1 MATDTKVAQI
11 QKEIASMLKNI
22 IEVSYND
29 WRSTIL
35 MVPKPDGMKRLCV
48 GQAKLQESWLDLLS
62 YDPIVSHTYYLA
74 NASCLVSGIGNIF
87 CNSTLF
93 SFLCVTVNLVSIL
106 ILSRGKCRLSTCTTR
121 YLVAMA
127 TADLLVIIT
136 EVILNRIDDY
146 YFPLNFLK
154 ITPVCSVRYVLLRIA
169 IACSVWFTVAFTF
182 DRFVA
187 ICCQKLKSKYC
198 TKRTAAVVLAIIGIL
213 FTVKNIPIYFR
224 FKPRWIIDN
233 VPWMCSNKRSYFTD
247 PVWIGFRKFEK
258 VLTPLIPFGLILLL
272 NVLTVRHILVTSR
285 VREQLRGQSVGDNH
299 SDPEMESRRKS
310 MILLFSISGSFILLW
325 FVYVLYFFDVND
337 FLDDDSFYIFKNV
350 AYMLRNLSC
359 CTNTLIYVLTQSNFR
374 EQLKSMLK
382 YPVISIIKL
391 INKQHT

>member
-1 MATDTKVAQI
+1 
-11 QKEIASMLKNI
+11 
-22 IEVSYND
+22 
-29 WRSTIL
+29 
-35 MVPKPDGMKRLCV
+35 MKRKEANEEEKVKERAATVEGKDKQRDFELRIMNLQIDYKLKKITTEASSEEGRTPLCQKPQV
-48 GQAKLQESWLDLLS
+48 KMFAYIHELPTVDDKDVEKRLLS
-62 YDPIVSHTYYLA
+62 RCEISQIPL
-74 NASCLVSGIGNIF
+74 
-87 CNSTLF
+87 
-93 SFLCVTVNLVSIL
+93 NLVSIL
-106 ILSRGKCRLSTCTTR
+106 ILSRGKCSLSTCTTC

-136 EVILNRIDDY
+136 EVILNRINDY
-146 YFPLNFLK
+146 YFPLNFLR

-169 IACSVWFTVAFTF
+169 TDCSVWFTVAFTF
-182 DRFVA
+182 DRFVV

-198 TKRTAAVVLAIIGIL
+198 TKRTAAVVLAIIDIL

-224 FKPRWIIDN
+224 FKPRRIIDN
-233 VPWMCSNKRSYFTD
+233 VPWMCLNKRSYFTD

-258 VLTPLIPFGLILLL
+258 VLTPLIPFALILLL

-285 VREQLRGQSVGDNH
+285 VRKQLRGQSVGDNH

-310 MILLFSISGSFILLW
+310 MILLFSISCSFILLW

-337 FLDDDSFYIFKNV
+337 LFDADSFYIFENV

-391 INKQHT
+391 INKQHI